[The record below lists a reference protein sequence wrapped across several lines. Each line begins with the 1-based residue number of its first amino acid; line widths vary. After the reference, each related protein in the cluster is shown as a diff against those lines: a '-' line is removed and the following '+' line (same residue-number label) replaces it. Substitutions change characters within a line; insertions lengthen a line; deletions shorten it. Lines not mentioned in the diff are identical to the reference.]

1 MHFVN
6 ARLGGLRKGA
16 RYWASLIHGWFS
28 GYPVMVTPSGSLWQD
43 MSTYLY
49 GYGLYSYGLYSYGLN
64 NYCLHSYGLYGYGLY
79 SYGMYSYALYSYA
92 LYMVMASIVMAGYND
107 LPI

>member
-49 GYGLYSYGLYSYGLN
+49 GYGLYSYGLYIYGLN
-64 NYCLHSYGLYGYGLY
+64 NIACIVT
-79 SYGMYSYALYSYA
+79 ACT
-92 LYMVMASIVMAGYND
+92 VMAYIVMAGYND